1 MATDTC
7 KSIIQYQN
15 PSDNQIEPFQTER
28 NNKAFAMYEQGKTQ
42 FFNNEAPVQVPSDG
56 NGRLWVDR
64 AAAQEF
70 IDWVVATGPTYN
82 VTITYSAI
90 EDFAPA
96 I

>member
-15 PSDNQIEPFQTER
+15 PSDNQLEPFRTER
-28 NNKAFAMYEQGKTQ
+28 NDKAFMMYEEGKTASYP
-42 FFNNEAPVQVPSDG
+42 NDAPVEVPPNS
-56 NGRLWVDR
+56 NGRLWVDH

-70 IDWVVATGPTYN
+70 IDWTTTTGLTYN
-82 VTITYSAI
+82 VTVTYSAI
-90 EDFAPA
+90 EDFDAV

>member
-1 MATDTC
+1 MATNTC

-15 PSDNQIEPFQTER
+15 PSDNQIEPFRTER
-28 NNKAFAMYEQGKTQ
+28 NDKAFMMYQQGKTE
-42 FFNNEAPVQVPSDG
+42 FFPNDAPVQVPPDS
-56 NGRLWVDR
+56 NGRLWIDH

>member
-1 MATDTC
+1 MFTDTC

-15 PSDNQIEPFQTER
+15 PSDSQIEPFLTER

-42 FFNNEAPVQVPSDG
+42 FFKNETPVQVPPDS
-56 NGRLWVDR
+56 NGRLWLDH

-82 VTITYSAI
+82 VIVIFSTI
-90 EDFAPA
+90 EDFDTA